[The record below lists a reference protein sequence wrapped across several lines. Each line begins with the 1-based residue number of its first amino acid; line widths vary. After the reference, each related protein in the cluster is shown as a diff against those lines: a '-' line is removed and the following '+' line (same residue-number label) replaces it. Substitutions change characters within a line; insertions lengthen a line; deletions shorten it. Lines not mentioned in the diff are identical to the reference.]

1 MPIKMRL
8 LVLSIMLRLM
18 VRRTLGSILPERS
31 LSWSRKTLRVAAV
44 ERCPRNVRTDCT
56 MSTPTDTGFLTA
68 APAALL
74 PGRRSV
80 GLGRS
85 VGQGPSLLQKPVWPV
100 DGCTPW
106 LGVGVRWVRVRVSNA
121 AGW

>member
-1 MPIKMRL
+1 
-8 LVLSIMLRLM
+8 
-18 VRRTLGSILPERS
+18 
-31 LSWSRKTLRVAAV
+31 
-44 ERCPRNVRTDCT
+44 

-85 VGQGPSLLQKPVWPV
+85 VGQGPSLLLKPLWPE

-106 LGVGVRWVRVRVSNA
+106 
-121 AGW
+121 